1 MKEENMTQ
9 KYKSDNL
16 VDLTSTQPS
25 VTFYDRII
33 TQMEVDEFD
42 LYAMSDDEIYDLCEK
57 IMKEIGASD
66 PDMKKYIDAD
76 ILQPSVHTYTYDSYP
91 EPFHAPK
98 DGYVISVCWAKGWSK
113 NWGGEFITYHETEPE
128 DVLSSYPGRVYI
140 SKGTPWCKITQPNI
154 DAKQPLVYLQ
164 FRIR

>member
-1 MKEENMTQ
+1 MKEEDMTQ

-57 IMKEIGASD
+57 ILKEIGASD
-66 PDMKKYIDAD
+66 PDMKKYIDA
-76 ILQPSVHTYTYDSYP
+76 
-91 EPFHAPK
+91 
-98 DGYVISVCWAKGWSK
+98 
-113 NWGGEFITYHETEPE
+113 
-128 DVLSSYPGRVYI
+128 
-140 SKGTPWCKITQPNI
+140 
-154 DAKQPLVYLQ
+154 
-164 FRIR
+164 